1 MLIVSAT
8 KRTTAA
14 LVLLIIF
21 KTINMK
27 YIFVLGITA
36 LLFVSCKKEA
46 STTPGTDPVD
56 SVNQTVLYMGSFV
69 NGPWGAVSGQARVL
83 RASNGTLSLAL
94 VNVNISNGPDLYVYL
109 SKEIQPIN
117 FISLGKL
124 RSTSGNQVY
133 AIPGTPNFA
142 QYKYAL
148 IHCQQYNHLFGSATL
163 VQ

>member
-1 MLIVSAT
+1 
-8 KRTTAA
+8 
-14 LVLLIIF
+14 
-21 KTINMK
+21 MK
-27 YIFVLGITA
+27 YIFSLAIASA
-36 LLFVSCKKEA
+36 LFISCKKEA

-56 SVNQTVLYMGSFV
+56 SLNQTVLYMGSFV
-69 NGPWGAVSGQARVL
+69 NGPWGSVSGQARVL
-83 RASNGTLSLAL
+83 RSANGSLSLAL

-109 SKEIQPIN
+109 SKEVQPIN

-133 AIPGTPNFA
+133 PTAGTPDFT

-163 VQ
+163 TQ

>member
-1 MLIVSAT
+1 MW
-8 KRTTAA
+8 
-14 LVLLIIF
+14 LIIF

-27 YIFVLGITA
+27 YIFFLAITA

-56 SVNQTVLYMGSFV
+56 SLNQTVLLMGSFV

-83 RASNGTLSLAL
+83 RSSNGSLGLAL

-133 AIPGTPNFA
+133 PIPGTPDFT
-142 QYKYAL
+142 QYKYVL

-163 VQ
+163 TQ

>member
-1 MLIVSAT
+1 MSIVFVT
-8 KRTTAA
+8 KRITAA
-14 LVLLIIF
+14 LVWLIIF

-27 YIFVLGITA
+27 YILFFAITA
-36 LLFVSCKKEA
+36 LFFVSCKKEA

-56 SVNQTVLYMGSFV
+56 SVNQTILYMGSFV

-133 AIPGTPNFA
+133 AIPGAPDFT

-148 IHCQQYNHLFGSATL
+148 IHCQQYNHLFGSAIL